1 MVRGCA
7 AHAQKV
13 LHKCDS
19 PIHCQMHFL
28 TALATAGCGIEHKGA
43 RELVEACRAAGLKTA
58 VASSADRVK
67 VRLILQDAS

>member
-1 MVRGCA
+1 
-7 AHAQKV
+7 
-13 LHKCDS
+13 
-19 PIHCQMHFL
+19 MHFL